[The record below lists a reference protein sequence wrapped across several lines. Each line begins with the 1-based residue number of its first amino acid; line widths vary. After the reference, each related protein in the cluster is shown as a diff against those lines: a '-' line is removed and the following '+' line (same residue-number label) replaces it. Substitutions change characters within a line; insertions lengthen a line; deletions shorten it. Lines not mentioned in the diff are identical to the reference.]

1 MSTPE
6 RFVIRHITG
15 SKANQVEEFPFAAF
29 DEITFGRERG
39 TTVAYDADVDE
50 LVSREHLKIT
60 RDGDDTYSITDLGSR
75 NGTFVNKVQVAGTA
89 SIRPG
94 DTVQLGEGGPEFVFD
109 AEPRPARETVIA
121 QPRVSKAT
129 TLSPSLASAADRPPQ
144 KAGVGRETVERI
156 VTESSRQSQKRSTG
170 MLLGVSAGVLA
181 VVAVLFYVLRPDPPP
196 DIPGEIRTAVDS
208 INAATPRT
216 VTATE
221 LSREYG
227 DAAVYIE
234 TAWRLRNADT
244 DKPVYHLYE
253 QTTLGGQTAVMPV
266 YIRLPDGSVE
276 PWITYNDPDGLNQPI
291 RGAVTGS
298 GFVTSSDG
306 FILTNKHV
314 AGPWDYPYGFP
325 ENAFPGVAYTLGA
338 DGTFVPQTD
347 AAGEVVTDR
356 VGNPLPRMDVIE
368 RAQMPMW
375 IPTRTRWVE
384 QRPIE
389 NEEALRGEANIRV
402 TFPGTSNPIEAE
414 FETASNRADAALIKI
429 DAPGALTSV
438 EMADTYDET
447 EVGEDIVIMG
457 FPGVSGTTVATFG
470 NREQLGQSSRAVV
483 VPNVTVTPAS
493 VSSIIRSQTTD
504 NPDERLISLGLQD
517 AYQLSTSATGSGNSG
532 GPVFDSQGRVI
543 GIFTYGMEQAGAAVT
558 YAIPIRYGMQLM
570 PSLGR

>member
-1 MSTPE
+1 MSTPQ
-6 RFVIRHITG
+6 RFVLRHLSG

-29 DEITFGRERG
+29 PELTVGRGGG
-39 TTVAYDADVDE
+39 TAVAYDPDVDE
-50 LVSREHLKIT
+50 LVSREHLKLT
-60 RDGDDTYSITDLGSR
+60 RDGDDAYSITDLGSR

-121 QPRVSKAT
+121 SPRAGRAGRAT
-129 TLSPSLASAADRPPQ
+129 TLSPSRAEAAAPRP
-144 KAGVGRETVERI
+144 GVGRETVERM
-156 VTESSRQSQKRSTG
+156 VGEAQRESQKKT
-170 MLLGVSAGVLA
+170 GVLMA
-181 VVAVLFYVLRPDPPP
+181 VGVGALALAAVLFLALRPSPPP
-196 DIPGEIRTAVDS
+196 PAPAEP
-208 INAATPRT
+208 AAPVTM
-216 VTATE
+216 TATE
-221 LSREYG
+221 LSRAFG
-227 DAAVYIE
+227 DAAVFIE

-253 QTTLGGQTAVMPV
+253 QTTVGGQTAVMPV
-266 YIRLPDGSVE
+266 YIQLPGGAVE

-325 ENAFPGVAYTLGA
+325 ETAFPGVVYTLGA
-338 DGTFVPQTD
+338 DGAFVSQTD
-347 AAGEVVTDR
+347 PAGAVVTDR
-356 VGNPLPRMDVIE
+356 VGNPVPRMDVIQ
-368 RAQMPMW
+368 RDQMPLW
-375 IPTRTRWVE
+375 VPTQTRWVE

-389 NEEALRGEANIRV
+389 NVEALRGNATIRV

-414 FETASNRADAALIKI
+414 FETASQRADAALIKI
-429 DAPGALTSV
+429 DAPGALRSV
-438 EMADTYDET
+438 ELADTYDET
-447 EVGEDIVIMG
+447 EVGESIVIMG
-457 FPGVSGTTVATFG
+457 FPGVTGTTVATFE
-470 NREQLGQSSRAVV
+470 NREQLGGAPRAVV

-493 VSSIIRSQTTD
+493 ISSIIRSRTTD

-532 GPVFDSQGRVI
+532 GPVFDDRGRVI
-543 GIFTYGMEQAGAAVT
+543 GIFTYGTSQANASVT

-570 PSLGR
+570 PSLGS

>member
-1 MSTPE
+1 MSTPQ
-6 RFVIRHITG
+6 RFVIRHLSG
-15 SKANQVEEFPFAAF
+15 SKANQVEEFPFSAF
-29 DEITFGRERG
+29 SELTVGRGGG
-39 TTVAYDADVDE
+39 TAVAYDPDVDE

-94 DTVQLGEGGPEFVFD
+94 DTVQLGHDGPEFVFD

-121 QPRVSKAT
+121 APRVSKAT
-129 TLSPSLASAADRPPQ
+129 TLSPSLASAADREPTKP
-144 KAGVGRETVERI
+144 AVGRETVERM
-156 VTESSRQSQKRSTG
+156 VGDAQRASQKKTTG
-170 MLLGVSAGVLA
+170 VLLAAGVGVLVLA
-181 VVAVLFYVLRPDPPP
+181 GALFLALRPAAANDGEVVAADTTAAVPAAPP
-196 DIPGEIRTAVDS
+196 TM
-208 INAATPRT
+208 
-216 VTATE
+216 TATE
-221 LSREYG
+221 ISRAYG

-253 QTTLGGQTAVMPV
+253 QTMVNGQTAVMPV
-266 YIRLPDGSVE
+266 YLRLPNGSVE

-291 RGAVTGS
+291 RGSVTGS

-325 ENAFPGVAYTLGA
+325 ESAFPGAVYTLTAG
-338 DGTFVPQTD
+338 GTFAPQTD
-347 AAGEVVTDR
+347 VAGNVVRDR
-356 VGNPLPRMDVIE
+356 AGNPVPRTDVIQ

-375 IPTRTRWVE
+375 IPTRTQWVE

-389 NEEALRGEANIRV
+389 NIEALRGDADIRV
-402 TFPGTSNPIEAE
+402 TFPGSSNPIEAE
-414 FETASNRADAALIKI
+414 FETASQRADAALIKI

-457 FPGVSGTTVATFG
+457 FPGVSGTTVATFE

-483 VPNVTVTPAS
+483 VPQVTVTPAS
-493 VSSIIRSQTTD
+493 ISSIIRSRQTD

-532 GPVFDSQGRVI
+532 GPVFDDRGRVI
-543 GIFTYGMEQAGAAVT
+543 GIFTYGISEANASVT

-570 PSLGR
+570 PSLGS